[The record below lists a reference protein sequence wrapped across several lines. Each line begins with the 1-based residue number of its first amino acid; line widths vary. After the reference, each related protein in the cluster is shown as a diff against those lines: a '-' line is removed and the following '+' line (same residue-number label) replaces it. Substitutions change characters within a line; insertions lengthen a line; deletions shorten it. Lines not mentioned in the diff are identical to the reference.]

1 MDYTEIAM
9 LCLSLIV
16 GLGVGAIFYMGLW
29 WTILMRFSSKH
40 LALWWWTS
48 FIVRIIATASIFYL
62 IANEHI
68 ARYALILLGFMLSR
82 KIVLNMKTSG

>member
-1 MDYTEIAM
+1 MDYTEIGM

-16 GLGVGAIFYMGLW
+16 GLGVGVIFYMGLW

-48 FIVRIIATASIFYL
+48 FIVRIIVATSVFYL
-62 IANEHI
+62 IANEHV

-82 KIVLNMKTSG
+82 KIVLNTKTSG